1 MKRVLWW
8 GRFDPEYSRN
18 RILRAMFRDL
28 GWEITDFYPRFSQV
42 AAWEARL
49 RGVKK
54 PDMVWVPCFRQRDLA
69 HAARWAASHDVPLV
83 FDPLISAYDKQVL
96 EREKLRPD
104 SFRARLLQG
113 WERKLFNMADIVIAD
128 TSEHAR
134 FFSKTFGLANDK
146 LAVIPVGAEE
156 ALFNPGVMPLPKEC
170 DMPEVL
176 FFGSFIHLQGPQVI
190 ARAARIYDGPPVKW
204 HFVGSGPLL
213 PECETIAGEL
223 PSVVFTPWVDYE
235 KLPALIR
242 RADLVL
248 GIFGTTAK
256 AGRVI
261 PNKVYQ
267 AMACGRPLIT
277 SRSQAYDPAM
287 VSDVAS
293 GIRWVD
299 AGDAV
304 GLAAA
309 VSELLGNPEDLPAMG
324 SAAYATYRQF
334 LSADHVRLALSTT
347 LSRIG
352 LG

>member
-1 MKRVLWW
+1 
-8 GRFDPEYSRN
+8 
-18 RILRAMFRDL
+18 MFRDL
-28 GWEITDFYPRFSQV
+28 GWEIIDYYPGFSRV
-42 AAWEARL
+42 AAWEARI

-54 PDMVWVPCFRQRDLA
+54 PDLVWVPCFRQRDLA
-69 HAARWAASHDVPLV
+69 PAACWAAARGVPLV

-96 EREKLRPD
+96 ESGKLRPD
-104 SFRARLLQG
+104 SLRARLLLG
-113 WERKLFNMADIVIAD
+113 RERKLFNMADLVVAD
-128 TSEHAR
+128 TLEHAR
-134 FFSKTFGLANDK
+134 FFSETFGLASDK
-146 LAVIPVGAEE
+146 VAVVPVGAEE
-156 ALFNPGVMPLPKEC
+156 ALFNPGVMPLPKTG
-170 DMPEVL
+170 DLPEVL

-190 ARAARIYDGPPVKW
+190 ARAVTLYEGPPVTW

-213 PECETIAGEL
+213 SECQSIAGEH
-223 PSVVFTPWVDYE
+223 PNVVFTPWVEYE

-242 RADLVL
+242 SADLLL

-267 AMACGRPLIT
+267 ALACGRPLVT

-287 VSDVAS
+287 VSDVSS

-299 AGDAV
+299 AGDAA

-309 VSELLGNPEDLPAMG
+309 VGELLRHPEGLPAMG
-324 SAAYATYRQF
+324 SAAFDTYRHF
-334 LSADHVRLALSTT
+334 LSADSVRHSLSTALS
-347 LSRIG
+347 RAG